1 MTQLASTGRPDYDPV
16 MPRAKTPAPTRLSR
30 ALREPPAA
38 RATPLDLFALATR
51 RWLRGERIDIGAL
64 AAELGI
70 GRATAFRWVGSRD
83 ALLGE
88 VLWAQCEAQMQRAAA
103 AHATQPRGPARVAAI
118 CADAVRAIVRS
129 APLRRFLREDAEQA
143 LRLLTSKQGPVQAR
157 AIGRVHELLAAE
169 ARSGALEP
177 PLDLDTLAYLV
188 VRLCE
193 SFIYADAISDRRV
206 DAGDAALAVEL
217 LLSGRVAA
225 RSGPARGRAPRPS
238 RAARS

>member
-1 MTQLASTGRPDYDPV
+1 MPRSPASAST
-16 MPRAKTPAPTRLSR
+16 RLAR
-30 ALREPPAA
+30 ALRDGAPV
-38 RATPLDLFALATR
+38 RATPLDLFERARR
-51 RWLRGERIDIGAL
+51 RWQQGERVDVGAL

-88 VLWAQCEAQMQRAAA
+88 ILWAECDAAMRRAAT
-103 AHATQPRGPARVAAI
+103 AHADQAPGPARVAAV
-118 CADAVRAIVRS
+118 CAKAVRSIVRS
-129 APLRRFLREDAEQA
+129 VPLRRFLRDDAEHA

-157 AIGRVHELLAAE
+157 AIERVRALLEAE
-169 ARSGALEP
+169 ARSGALALTIEVG
-177 PLDLDTLAYLV
+177 TLAYLV

-206 DAGDAALAVEL
+206 DANDAALAVEL

-225 RSGPARGRAPRPS
+225 SPAVSKKTARGRGVKATFAPGR
-238 RAARS
+238 